1 MINRLEGYTGDGFQE
16 RRAYINLQ
24 NDINRLN
31 MNKEKIRKNDLKE
44 EKKSEDSTL
53 DNIQVVKPI
62 IMNHYKSS
70 FLKNND
76 NKNIVLNNNIKKN
89 DIK

>member
-44 EKKSEDSTL
+44 EKR
-53 DNIQVVKPI
+53 VK
-62 IMNHYKSS
+62 
-70 FLKNND
+70 
-76 NKNIVLNNNIKKN
+76 IVL
-89 DIK
+89 